1 MKTPTKRTT
10 HRLATA
16 LAIATAFATTGAWA
30 ADPYY
35 WTGATSADYNTAE
48 NWSSNHV
55 AVAPCAPYWR
65 WPSTPMYFETA
76 DIVSYRIE
84 FGKNSYARGTW
95 TINAG
100 TETQPLEFYCANGST
115 LVSPDCSQYNYAS
128 ALTVASTCDSWVWIN
143 GGKWDE
149 FTRNVT
155 IGSSDYAG
163 HLIIGNDRG
172 VDTLFKILGGYHFLF
187 NQGSVAVS
195 NATVDIGGQLTVG
208 NTEGKLTSFDF
219 YNSTMVI
226 SNYFSVKNSAIFD
239 LCGGSITNAAQYLTV
254 DASGEMTIRNGG
266 RYSSQAM
273 HLVGTYS
280 AGTLNIIDGG
290 EAASGTRLSLGYR
303 SGSSGTV
310 NIANGGILTVPYVH
324 LYHSEGS
331 ATVALDGGTIR
342 AAKDDQTLIQAK
354 ANLHVTVGANGGTID
369 ASGYNVT
376 IAEDLDN
383 ASGATGAMTF
393 KGGGTVTLSG
403 AINYTGGTTVEAG
416 TVVVVPDVAKRTAL
430 GTITVTG
437 LENNIC
443 EVVRLSGEGTFS
455 ASDLPANT
463 ETVTFAVSS
472 DGKSILAANGLEGP
486 YWIGGSGDLSAAS
499 NWSGGVVPTENPTIK
514 WSTPITL
521 TNSGGFAPDTLTI
534 PDDSAV
540 VTLAGALT
548 VNCLTNASKLAV
560 ASTGSLTVTGDLVA
574 TVESNGGSRT
584 FLHSNEGTVMVGG
597 KAIGYTNVGGC
608 PDVFEYA
615 AATENTRPIQARGI
629 AYQCGGSG
637 QLEMKLQSSGNTAG
651 SWVVGADGFSFP
663 NCRNANYTTFFAES
677 AAVTLYSADNWTLAN
692 SKRYNT
698 PRGDLYVS
706 NASGSSLA
714 IDTSDYV
721 TPTTPRTVT
730 LKGRIV
736 AYNPVTIK
744 GCGTVVVDTTGSNT
758 SVFEDFQ
765 HTCLTNAATLSVTD
779 TATLQVNA
787 GKKIT
792 GNGTISLAAGTTL
805 ALPANADRTFTTRDI
820 LPVTLPSEGTATLRI
835 DGEKELRGGDYVLLN
850 SVPTGYAE
858 HLTVTG
864 TALGGRT
871 ATLTDDGEHLILS
884 IPPRGLTI
892 VIE

>member
-1 MKTPTKRTT
+1 MKTHTPTKRTA
-10 HRLATA
+10 HRLAAVLAIITA
-16 LAIATAFATTGAWA
+16 LATTGAWA

-55 AVAPCAPYWR
+55 AVATRAPYWR
-65 WPSTPMYFETA
+65 WASTPMYFETA

-84 FGKNSYARGTW
+84 FGANSYARGTW

-100 TETQPLEFYCANGST
+100 TEAQPLEFYCAKGST
-115 LVSPDCSQYNYAS
+115 LVSPDCSTYNYAS
-128 ALTVASTCDSWVWIN
+128 GLTVASTCDSWVWIN
-143 GGKWDE
+143 GGQWDE

-172 VDTLFKILGGYHFLF
+172 VDTLFKIIDGYNFIF

-195 NATVDIGGQLTVG
+195 NATVNIGGQMIVG
-208 NTEGKLTSFDF
+208 NTAGKLTSFDF

-226 SNYFSVKNSAIFD
+226 GNYFTVKNSAIFD

-254 DASGEMTIRNGG
+254 DDSGEMTIRNGG
-266 RYSSQAM
+266 RYACQAQII
-273 HLVGTYS
+273 VGNYG

-290 EAASGTRLSLGYR
+290 EAASGSILTLGYR
-303 SGSSGTV
+303 GGSSGAV
-310 NIANGGILTVPYVH
+310 NIANGGILTVPYIY
-324 LYHSEGS
+324 LRDANAS

-342 AAKDDQTLIQAK
+342 AAKDNERLIRSAN
-354 ANLHVTVGANGGTID
+354 NLHVTVGANGGTID
-369 ASGYNVT
+369 AAGYNVT
-376 IAEDLDN
+376 IEEDLDN
-383 ASGATGAMTF
+383 ASGATGKMTF
-393 KGGGTVTLSG
+393 KGGGTMTLSG

-416 TVVVVPDVAKRTAL
+416 TVVVVPGVAKRTAL

-437 LENNIC
+437 LENTIC

-455 ASDLPANT
+455 AGDLPADT

-472 DGKSILAANGLEGP
+472 DGKSILAASGLEGP
-486 YWIGGSGDLSAAS
+486 FWIGGSGDLSTAA
-499 NWSGGVVPTENPTIK
+499 NWSGGAVPTENPTIK
-514 WSTPITL
+514 WASPITL
-521 TNSGGFAPDTLTI
+521 TNSGNFAPNTLTI

-548 VNCLTNASKLAV
+548 VNCLTNASRLAV

-584 FLHSNEGTVMVGG
+584 FLHSNEGTVTVGG
-597 KAIGYTNVGGC
+597 KAIGYTNVGGF

-637 QLEMKLQSSGNTAG
+637 QLGMKLQSDGNTTG

-698 PRGDLYVS
+698 TRGDLYVS
-706 NASGSSLA
+706 NASGSSLV

-721 TPTTPRTVT
+721 TPATRRTVT

-805 ALPANADRTFTTRDI
+805 ALKSTGREFAAPDI
-820 LPVTLPSEGTATLRI
+820 VPVTLPAEGAATINI
-835 DGEKELRGGDYVLLN
+835 DGTRLRSGEHVLCTLA
-850 SVPTGYAE
+850 SVPENLAD
-858 HLTVTG
+858 HVTVTG
-864 TALGGRT
+864 EALGSRKYEVKAVEET
-871 ATLTDDGEHLILS
+871 
-884 IPPRGLTI
+884 
-892 VIE
+892 